1 MKILFLMI
9 TYPNVKISGSMYTD
23 LAEEFQNKG
32 HDVFV
37 ATANGPAGFSF
48 KTEGKVKVL
57 RIRTLQ
63 LFNTSLFK
71 KGLGNLLLPFQVIRG
86 IKKYLGDKHFDTV
99 IVSTPPITYLTVLR
113 KLKKDLDC
121 SIYLILRDIF
131 PQNAKDIGLIRN
143 ELLFKYFRKQEKKLY
158 AVADFI
164 GCMSAGNIEYI
175 KKMNPEICVE
185 KLHLLL
191 NWKNITE
198 IFHRNHENTEFSK
211 SENKFIIIYGG
222 NLGKPQDVDFIIE
235 IAENLCDLSDVN
247 FYIIGEGTEKN
258 RMIRICKN
266 RKLHNIKFFNP
277 LPRDEYEN
285 LVKICDIGL
294 IINNRHFTIPNI
306 PSRVLSYWEAKIPVI
321 AALDPYT
328 DFGDLLKLS
337 GSGLWSLTGDV
348 PAFRK
353 NFEMLYREKSLRT
366 EMGEKGY
373 NFLVSQC
380 SVNIAYE
387 TIFNKINH
395 NR

>member
-1 MKILFLMI
+1 MMRILFLMI
-9 TYPNVKISGSMYTD
+9 SYPDVSRTSSMYTD
-23 LAEEFQNKG
+23 ITNEFVKHG
-32 HDVFV
+32 HDVYTV
-37 ATANGPAGFSF
+37 VANGPVKTVF
-48 KTEGKVKVL
+48 KTEGGVKVL
-57 RIRTLQ
+57 RVRTNE
-63 LFNTSLFK
+63 LFVKNFFL
-71 KGLGNLLLPFQVIRG
+71 KGLANVLLPFQVKRA
-86 IKKYLGDKHFDTV
+86 IKYYLKNIHFNAIIVPTPPVTYLSTV
-99 IVSTPPITYLTVLR
+99 IT
-113 KLKKDLDC
+113 LKADYKC
-121 SIYLILRDIF
+121 KVYLILRDIF

-143 ELLFKYFRKQEKKLY
+143 NLLFNYFRRQEKKLY
-158 AVADFI
+158 AVSDFI
-164 GCMSAGNIEYI
+164 GCMSSGNIDYI
-175 KKMNPEICVE
+175 KKMNPGIHND
-185 KLHLLL
+185 KLHLLY
-191 NWKNITE
+191 NWKSVSAKSHKNNE
-198 IFHRNHENTEFSK
+198 FRKPENM
-211 SENKFIIIYGG
+211 FIIVYGG

-235 IAENLCDLSDVN
+235 IAENLSDLSDVN